1 MATEDRQT
9 RAYLDF
15 AERAAERPKL
25 FGLFA
30 FVRGLAARA
39 TDKPPVG
46 RSKLPEQDIVHL
58 RQIAHTHFP
67 APTLGEIVIKEGK
80 PHAGGY
86 WLGLTGPMSPLPLHF
101 TEFAA
106 YERRYAKQY
115 PFGDFLDLL
124 AGRFLQLFY
133 RAWAVSQPAVQA
145 DRPEHDQFASY
156 VDRLTGATE
165 GAGADNAFPAVA
177 RLHYAALFAS
187 RRSAG
192 AIEGGLAHLIG
203 LPVEVREFSP
213 TLRKIEPGDQ
223 TRLGMQHSRLG
234 DALLGQRV
242 FTVTDSFEVRI
253 TARNISDF
261 RQLQPNGGMFRVA
274 AEALDALAPSHL
286 EWSITLCLA
295 QSKVEP
301 ARLDG
306 RARLGWSSW
315 VGIDPKLAA
324 NDDVRTDVHL
334 RRSAM
339 QFGKLGRGGAGARL

>member
-9 RAYLDF
+9 RAYLEF
-15 AERAAERPKL
+15 AENAAKKPRR

-39 TDKPPVG
+39 KDKPPVG
-46 RSKLPEQDIVHL
+46 RSKLPEQDIVSL
-58 RQIAHTHFP
+58 RQIPHTHFP
-67 APTLGEIVIKEGK
+67 APTLGEITLKEGRAD
-80 PHAGGY
+80 AGGY

-106 YERRYAKQY
+106 YEKRYAKQH

-145 DRPEHDQFASY
+145 DRPEHDRFASY
-156 VDRLTGATE
+156 VDQLTGATE
-165 GAGADNAFPAVA
+165 GAGVHNAFPAVA

-192 AIEGGLAHLIG
+192 SIEGGLAHLPG
-203 LPVEVREFSP
+203 LPVELREFSP
-213 TLRKIEPGDQ
+213 VMRDIAPSDQ
-223 TRLGMQHSRLG
+223 TRLGVQHHRLG
-234 DALLGQRV
+234 DAMMGQRV
-242 FTVTDSFEVRI
+242 YMVTDNFEVRI
-253 TARNISDF
+253 TARDITEF
-261 RQLQPNGGMFRVA
+261 RQLQPGGGMFNVA

-286 EWSITLCLA
+286 EWSMTLCLP

-306 RARLGWSSW
+306 QARLGWSSW
-315 VGIDPKLAA
+315 VGTDPEMAA
-324 NDDVRTDVHL
+324 NDDLRSDVHL

-339 QFGKLGRGGAGARL
+339 KHRAGARL